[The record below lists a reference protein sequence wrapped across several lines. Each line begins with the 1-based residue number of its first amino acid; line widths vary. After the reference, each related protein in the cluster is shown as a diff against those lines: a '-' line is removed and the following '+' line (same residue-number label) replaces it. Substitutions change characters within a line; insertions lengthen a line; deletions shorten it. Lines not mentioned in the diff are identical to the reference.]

1 MPPRKKKATETVGT
15 DSESTPKK
23 KKATGST
30 KKKTVKAAK
39 KTPQTEETSVTKKP
53 RKKATPPP
61 EEGGSS
67 PPVVEKYTGPRKG
80 SLVIVES
87 PAKAKTIEKY
97 LGAGFKVL
105 ASVGHV
111 RDLPGKGKLKGEEE
125 VGIRI
130 SEGWIP
136 RYVIIDRDEKTGPNA
151 RRGNR
156 RSTEEILQ
164 ELRHYADRSERVY
177 LATDPDREGE
187 SIAWH
192 LEQALGLDDTTAS
205 RITFNEITKKAVN
218 DAIKSPR
225 GINMDLVNAQ
235 EARRMLDRV
244 VGYKLSPLLQQKITK
259 GLSAGRVQSVAAR
272 LIVDREREIE
282 AFKPEEYWKIMA
294 LLSTDLQATLGNFPF
309 PTKVLAKKKG
319 ESKTE
324 KETEIDPVDE
334 DQKAD
339 NTAAEKGPKQELPPN
354 SFLAELHEFRGAPF
368 KAANEAEAT
377 EIFNS
382 LDKVRYQIIKIEQK
396 DRADNAPP
404 PFTTS
409 TLQQQASLRLR
420 MSSARTMTIAQK
432 LYEGLTLGADG
443 LVALITY
450 MRTDS
455 TRVSDDALKMVR
467 EHIAN
472 HYKPQ
477 YLPEKPNYFKSGKSA
492 QEAHEAIRP
501 TDLSWTPERVRPFLE
516 PDQYRLYAMIYSRFV
531 ASQMAPAVVA
541 TTVVDI
547 QAGEGLFRAR
557 GSIEKFDGYR
567 LVWPSRS
574 EDVVLPQMVENQQL
588 NKLGLSASQHFT
600 QPPPRYNEASL
611 VKALEKEGI
620 GRPSTYASIISTIV
634 SRGYVEI
641 ENRRFKATDLGKVV
655 VDMLVENFPKVMDVK
670 FTSHMEEELDEIAEG
685 KLAYVDVL
693 NEFWGPF
700 SEAVAEA
707 KAKMPAAKG
716 QETGEMCPKCGR
728 PLEIRYSAKT
738 KGQFIGCSGYR
749 DKENPCRYIKP
760 RDGETGPEETN
771 IPCPTCGLPMIKRKS
786 RWGEFLTCTGFKS
799 DFTGCNTVAAIT
811 EGGQVVVT
819 AKPTTHLC
827 PTCGKQMLLK
837 TGKNGPYLTCVD
849 SKCKTILE
857 ADQDGNPVS
866 PPDTGIQCDKCGAP
880 MIIRTSFRG
889 PFLAC
894 SAYPKCRN
902 AKSINAELREKL
914 KDILPPPPP
923 KKELPD
929 VPINEPCPECGAP
942 LKLCSAR
949 GRYFLGCTEW
959 AKTKCKGTKPIS
971 PELMEKIKAA
981 EAATKS

>member
-1 MPPRKKKATETVGT
+1 MPPKKKKPTDTPET

-23 KKATGST
+23 KKAPATA
-30 KKKTVKAAK
+30 KKKAVKKPAK
-39 KTPQTEETSVTKKP
+39 ATPAPEETAVTKKP
-53 RKKATPPP
+53 RKKAPPP
-61 EEGGSS
+61 PDDGEGGGE
-67 PPVVEKYTGPRKG
+67 PATPREIYTGPRKG

-97 LGAGFKVL
+97 LGAGYKVL

-136 RYVIIDRDEKTGPNA
+136 RYVVIDRSDKPGSGP
-151 RRGNR
+151 RRGGPR
-156 RSTEEILQ
+156 RSTEDILK

-192 LEQALGLDDTTAS
+192 LEQALGLDDTSAS

-218 DAIKSPR
+218 DAVAAPR
-225 GINMDLVNAQ
+225 AINMDLVNAQ

-282 AFKPEEYWKIMA
+282 AFKAEEYWKITA
-294 LLSTDLQATLGNFPF
+294 LLSTDMAALLGDFPF
-309 PTKVLAKKKG
+309 PHKVLAKKKG
-319 ESKTE
+319 DPKTDKDAE
-324 KETEIDPVDE
+324 NEQVDE

-339 NTAAEKGPKQELPPN
+339 NTATEKGPKQELPPN
-354 SFLAELHEFRGAPF
+354 SFLAELHEFKGAPF
-368 KAANEAEAT
+368 KAVNETEAG
-377 EIFNS
+377 EIYKSIF
-382 LDKVRYQIIKIEQK
+382 RATYQISKIEQK
-396 DRADNAPP
+396 DRSNNADP
-404 PFTTS
+404 PFITS

-420 MSSARTMTIAQK
+420 MPSARTMSTAQK
-432 LYEGLTLGADG
+432 LYEGVTLGPDG

-467 EHIAN
+467 EHIAAN
-472 HYKPQ
+472 YQPR
-477 YLPEKPNYFKSGKSA
+477 YLPEKPNTFKSGKSA

-501 TDLSWTPERVRPFLE
+501 TDLSWTPDRVRPFLE
-516 PDQYRLYAMIYSRFV
+516 ADQHRLYSMIYYRFV
-531 ASQMAPAVVA
+531 ASQMSPAIVA
-541 TTVVDI
+541 TTTVDI
-547 QAGEGLFRAR
+547 KAGEALFKAR

-567 LVWPSRS
+567 IVWPSRS
-574 EDVVLPQMVENQQL
+574 EDVLLPQLNEGQTL
-588 NKLGLSASQHFT
+588 NKLGLSATQHFT

-620 GRPSTYASIISTIV
+620 GRPSTYASIIGTIV
-634 SRGYVEI
+634 ARGYVDI
-641 ENRRFKATDLGKVV
+641 ENRRFKATELGKVV
-655 VDMLVENFPKVMDVK
+655 TDMLVDNFPRVMDVK

-685 KLAYVDVL
+685 KLGHVAVL
-693 NEFWGPF
+693 NEFWTPF
-700 SEAVAEA
+700 AQSVAEA

-716 QETGEMCPKCGR
+716 VETGELCPKCNR

-749 DKENPCRYIKP
+749 DKENPCRYIQP
-760 RDGETGPEETN
+760 REGEVGPEETN
-771 IPCPTCGLPMIKRKS
+771 IPCPTCTLPMVKRKS
-786 RWGEFLTCTGFKS
+786 RWGEFLTCTGYKS
-799 DFTGCNTVAAIT
+799 DFTGCNTVCAIT

-819 AKPTTHLC
+819 AKPTTHKC
-827 PTCGKQMLLK
+827 PVCEKQMLLK
-837 TGKNGPYLTCVD
+837 TSKTGFYLSCVD
-849 SKCKTILE
+849 SKCKTNIE
-857 ADQDGNPVS
+857 ADKDGNPVT
-866 PPDTGIQCDKCGAP
+866 PPETGIVCDKCNSP

-894 SAYPKCRN
+894 SGY
-902 AKSINAELREKL
+902 EKL
-914 KDILPPPPP
+914 KDILPAAPP

-929 VPINEPCPECGAP
+929 VPIPDTCPECGSA
-942 LKLCSAR
+942 LKLCQAR

-971 PELMEKIKAA
+971 PELMEKIQAA
-981 EAATKS
+981 EAAMKGG